1 MNNSYNYKLKKIKY
15 YMCMCVYILLITFY
29 CSLKRGFDTTL
40 LFLNGVKEI

>member
-15 YMCMCVYILLITFY
+15 YMCVYILLITFY